1 MSSPSGA
8 FGRLVE
14 RHYAILR
21 SIAARAIRSRTVPE
35 QMSPSSLVAETV
47 LRLMAQRKQPQ
58 SEAHLRGLATVF
70 MTRVLTDRVRARRA
84 LRRGSG
90 RKDKSLDDPSVA
102 LDLSSGGDH
111 IGQLSPGRVL
121 VEHHELLNALEVLAR
136 TMPVEMEVLTL
147 HIAAGI
153 PMHRVAAMTGMSK
166 RSADRAMAKGK
177 QALAAHLQERLN

>member
-1 MSSPSGA
+1 MSSPHGA

-21 SIAARAIRSRTVPE
+21 CIAARAIRSRALPE
-35 QMSPSSLVAETV
+35 RMSPTSLVAETV
-47 LRLMAQRKQPQ
+47 LRLMAQRNQPQ

-70 MTRVLTDRVRARRA
+70 MTRVLSDRVRARRTQ
-84 LRRGSG
+84 RRGSG

-102 LDLSSGGDH
+102 IDFSSGGD
-111 IGQLSPGRVL
+111 QREQRSPIRVL
-121 VEHHELLNALEVLAR
+121 IEQHDLLSALEVLAR
-136 TMPVEMEVLTL
+136 TIPVEMEILTL

-177 QALAAHLQERLN
+177 QALAAHLQDRWT